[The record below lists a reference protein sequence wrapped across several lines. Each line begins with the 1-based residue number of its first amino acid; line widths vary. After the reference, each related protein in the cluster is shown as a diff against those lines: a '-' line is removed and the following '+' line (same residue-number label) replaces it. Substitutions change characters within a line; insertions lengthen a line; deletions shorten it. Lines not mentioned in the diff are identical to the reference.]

1 MKRRTFEQLGRSKK
15 RLLIDTN
22 ILLLY
27 VVGSLG
33 LERISRHK
41 RTAKF
46 TIQDFRLLQ
55 EVLREFG
62 GIVATPNVLTE
73 VSDLLGQTDKV
84 TRAKLLAVFGG
95 RVIPDTEELY
105 VQSRMAV
112 EMIEFLRLGLTDA
125 TILSLPKTDL
135 TVLTDD
141 LHLYLALQRR
151 GISAVNFNHLRETGW
166 RQ

>member
-1 MKRRTFEQLGRSKK
+1 MKRRTLELRRSKK

-33 LERISRHK
+33 LERIARHK

-46 TIQDFRLLQ
+46 TIQDYQLLQ
-55 EVLREFG
+55 KVLREFG

-73 VSDLLGQTDKV
+73 VSDLLSQTDKE
-84 TRAKLLAVFGG
+84 TKAKLLALFAV
-95 RVIPDTEELY
+95 RVVPDLEEQY
-105 VQSRMAV
+105 VRSREAA

-125 TILSLPKTDL
+125 TILSLPKKDL

-151 GISAVNFNHLRETGW
+151 GIDAVNFNHLREAGW